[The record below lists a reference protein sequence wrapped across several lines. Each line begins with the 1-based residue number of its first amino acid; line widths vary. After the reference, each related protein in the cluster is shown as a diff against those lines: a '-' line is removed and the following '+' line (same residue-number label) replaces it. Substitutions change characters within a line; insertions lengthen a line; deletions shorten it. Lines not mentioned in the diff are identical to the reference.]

1 MLVSLL
7 VSLLILSFANA
18 GVQRGECYCNVGV
31 CYKRVQ
37 GEVVMCTSDEDFNA
51 KRVDENFN
59 GKRVDKD
66 FHTKRVDEN
75 FIGKRRVLDDYGCSS
90 QPEGVDD
97 DMVGIALNYACSAT
111 LLIFAVQL
119 YRTDTKCEK
128 MKRHAIRTEL
138 GMSVGYLTGGLVHHL
153 WGNRAADDTCAS
165 TWFYPVFTISYLSMI
180 FSCWSWMN
188 IITTSPRYHIT
199 RTIVR
204 AFLALSTVCI
214 SIGGFWCQC
223 SLTLYSGNEDE
234 CTSTKGGQA
243 MCDRLYNLGE
253 GIFYIFWF
261 VAWFLTTLEIQAM
274 YVPFELSLQCL
285 YNWAATFA
293 LLFGPIQIMVV
304 SVLPIVLYVVFER
317 EAREF

>member
-1 MLVSLL
+1 MLVLF
-7 VSLLILSFANA
+7 VPLLILSFANA
-18 GVQRGECYCNVGV
+18 GVQRGECYCTVGV

-37 GEVVMCTSDEDFNA
+37 GEVVMCTSDEDFN
-51 KRVDENFN
+51 
-59 GKRVDKD
+59 
-66 FHTKRVDEN
+66 
-75 FIGKRRVLDDYGCSS
+75 GKRRVLDGYGCSS

-111 LLIFAVQL
+111 LWIFAVQL
-119 YRTDTKCEK
+119 YRTNTKSES

-138 GMSVGYLTGGLVHHL
+138 GMSIGYLTGGLVHHL

-188 IITTSPRYHIT
+188 IITTSPRYRIT
-199 RTIVR
+199 RKIVR
-204 AFLALSTVCI
+204 AFLALSAVCI

-274 YVPFELSLQCL
+274 YVPFELSFQCL